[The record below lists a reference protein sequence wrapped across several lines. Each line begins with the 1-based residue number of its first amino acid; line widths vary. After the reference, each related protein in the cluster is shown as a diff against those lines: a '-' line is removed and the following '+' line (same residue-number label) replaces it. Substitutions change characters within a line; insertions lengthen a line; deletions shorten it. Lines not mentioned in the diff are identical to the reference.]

1 MTSSL
6 EVSKAPLSAS
16 TRCTLKEGVLTPL
29 ETLAQSIAG
38 IAPSAT
44 PGILLPIVFAF
55 AGNGSWLCYLLA
67 TIGILFTARCINIFA
82 SRQSCPGSLYTFT
95 AQGLGKRAGIMCGWA
110 LLFAYVL
117 CTAACL
123 TEFALYAISLYRNL
137 LGGQNFIPS
146 SFFNFTLIA
155 ICAAIT
161 FFIAWKNIKMST
173 ILMLRLEFFS
183 IAMILLVVLLS
194 LIRFGFKPDLAQ
206 FQLLGVSPEQIRLG
220 LVMSIFGFVAFESS
234 ASLGKEASEPLKTIP
249 HAITRSVLLSGVFF
263 VVTAYC
269 LVMVFHDSDIP
280 LSKSET
286 PLLFA
291 STRLGVP
298 VLGHLINLGIMLS
311 FFAAG
316 LANLNAGARSLY
328 KMSANGL
335 LPVFL
340 SKTHKTNQTPHFA
353 VLIVGGI
360 GLSTAIVLSFIHS
373 NLLDVVGWLG
383 TLATFGFI
391 WAYLSATIAAAFYL
405 NKTKELSPTKLA
417 VVLVSATVLLFALLG
432 SLYPAPQF
440 PYSVLPFIFGFYM
453 VTGWIWFSKRRLD

>member
-1 MTSSL
+1 
-6 EVSKAPLSAS
+6 
-16 TRCTLKEGVLTPL
+16 
-29 ETLAQSIAG
+29 
-38 IAPSAT
+38 
-44 PGILLPIVFAF
+44 
-55 AGNGSWLCYLLA
+55 
-67 TIGILFTARCINIFA
+67 
-82 SRQSCPGSLYTFT
+82 
-95 AQGLGKRAGIMCGWA
+95 
-110 LLFAYVL
+110 
-117 CTAACL
+117 
-123 TEFALYAISLYRNL
+123 
-137 LGGQNFIPS
+137 
-146 SFFNFTLIA
+146 
-155 ICAAIT
+155 
-161 FFIAWKNIKMST
+161 
-173 ILMLRLEFFS
+173 
-183 IAMILLVVLLS
+183 
-194 LIRFGFKPDLAQ
+194 
-206 FQLLGVSPEQIRLG
+206 
-220 LVMSIFGFVAFESS
+220 MSIFGFVAFESS

-291 STRLGVP
+291 STRLGLP
-298 VLGHLINLGIMLS
+298 LLGHLINLGIMLS

-353 VLIVGGI
+353 VMIVGGI

-405 NKTKELSPTKLA
+405 NETKELSPANLA
-417 VVLVSATVLLFALLG
+417 VVIVSTTVLLFALLG

-440 PYSVLPFIFGFYM
+440 PYNVLPFIFGLYM
-453 VTGWIWFSKRRLD
+453 VTGWIWFSKKRLD